1 MSRSVLLVEPVSG
14 FGLREVRVGGVV
26 LRVVALAVL
35 MGLVVLGLGVS
46 SAWAD
51 GCVNAT
57 LRAQNGSAGLP
68 DCRAY
73 EMVTPPYKEG
83 FPVRTP
89 VVSDDGAVAFISLGV
104 FGESAVGSP
113 SGVLQNQYVAMRSGV
128 GWMTVAKAPPYA
140 TWNTL
145 IYAPVE
151 ALSADFAT
159 SLWVT
164 RRRGVED
171 QPSLYLR
178 GPDGSMTRVG
188 PGAVP
193 GNPRDPHVQG
203 TSKDLSHIVFG
214 HGSGI
219 GNSADAALWEFVGT
233 GNVGP
238 ARAVSVDNDGQ
249 PVQPE
254 ACLNRVSGDGRVIAF
269 SSGCNGIGTPQVWA
283 RVGGSATVAVSE
295 SECTRS
301 AGDPGGVC
309 QGVGVEP
316 AAYAGSAAD
325 GSRVLFTTTQQLVDG
340 DTNTSSSVDPSAGN
354 DLYACD
360 IPGGVPVAVG
370 AANRCSVL
378 REVSGVVS
386 SARVQSFAGMSDDGS
401 RVYFVAKGVL
411 ADNVG
416 TDDAGAVDGRDNLY
430 LWSTDAAHPAGRIRF
445 VSGLSGGG
453 LVNSQVTPDGR
464 YLVFGTRSRLVR
476 VGPGADTDCAVDG
489 DVNCA
494 VDVYRYDA
502 ERETMVRVSIR
513 VSGSGGNAPGL
524 DAGQPGVTADGSTVV
539 FSTGEAL
546 SGDDVDGVSDVY
558 AWHDGEVALISDG
571 RVGADTPFI
580 TPSGRDIFFFTAA
593 QLTALDGDAIGDVYD
608 ARVGGGFDLTRPVP
622 CTGDSCRGRPT
633 PVPGLSGPSGG
644 SGDRGSEGVVPG
656 FSLGAVSA
664 AQRRRLAQTGRVT
677 LVVKTNTP
685 GVVGVSATVAGISGV
700 VGSAR
705 KTVVVPG
712 TVRVALSLSGKARG
726 RLVARGRLSVRL
738 VVRHSK
744 VAISRSSTLKL
755 THTKT
760 KKAKKARRGS
770 SAGLADGAVG
780 GRRS

>member
-1 MSRSVLLVEPVSG
+1 MSLSRSVSLVEPVSG
-14 FGLREVRVGGVV
+14 FGLRDVRVGGVV
-26 LRVVALAVL
+26 LRVVAVALALV
-35 MGLVVLGLGVS
+35 GLGLGLGLGVS

-51 GCVNAT
+51 GCANAT

-89 VVSDDGAVAFISLGV
+89 AVSDDGAVAFTSLGV
-104 FGESAVGSP
+104 FGDSPVGSA
-113 SGVLQNQYVAMRSGV
+113 SGVLQNQYVAMRSAA
-128 GWMTVAKAPPYA
+128 GWTTVAKAPPYA
-140 TWNTL
+140 TWDTL
-145 IYAPVE
+145 ILKSVE

-159 SLWVT
+159 SLWAT

-171 QPSLYLR
+171 QLSLYLR

-193 GNPRDPHVQG
+193 GNPRNPYVQG
-203 TSKDLSHIVFG
+203 TSKDLSHIVFA
-214 HGSGI
+214 HGI
-219 GNSADAALWEFVGT
+219 GIGSARDAALWELVGT

-238 ARAVSVDNDGQ
+238 GRAVSVDNDGQ
-249 PVQPE
+249 PLQPE
-254 ACLNRVSGDGRVIAF
+254 TCLNRVSDDGRVIAF
-269 SSGCNGIGTPQVWA
+269 TSGCNGIGTPQVWA
-283 RVGGSATVAVSE
+283 RVGGSASVAVSG
-295 SECTRS
+295 SECTRT
-301 AGDPGGVC
+301 AGDPDGAC
-309 QGVGVEP
+309 QGVGVAP
-316 AAYAGSAAD
+316 SDYVGSAVD

-340 DTNTSSSVDPSAGN
+340 DIDTDS

-370 AANRCSVL
+370 VANRCSVL

-416 TDDAGAVDGRDNLY
+416 TDDGAAVDGQDNLY

-445 VSGLSGGG
+445 VSGLPGGSV
-453 LVNSQVTPDGR
+453 VNPQVTPDGR
-464 YLVFGTRSRLVR
+464 YVVFGTRSRLVR
-476 VGPGADTDCAVDG
+476 VGPGADTDCVADAGGV
-489 DVNCA
+489 VHCA

-502 ERETMVRVSIR
+502 ERETMVRVSTG

-524 DAGQPGVTADGSTVV
+524 DAGSPGVTSDGSTVV
-539 FSTGEAL
+539 FTTDEAL

-558 AWHDGEVALISDG
+558 AWHDDGQVALISDG
-571 RVGADTPFI
+571 RVGADTPMI

-593 QLTALDGDAIGDVYD
+593 RLTTLDGDAVSDVYD
-608 ARVGGGFDLTRPVP
+608 ARVGGGFDLTGPVP
-622 CTGDSCRGRPT
+622 CTGDACQGRPA
-633 PVPGLSGPSGG
+633 PAPGLPGPSGSG
-644 SGDRGSEGVVPG
+644 SGDRGVEGVVPG
-656 FSLGAVSA
+656 FSLGAVSV

-685 GVVGVSATVAGISGV
+685 GVVGVSATVAGLSGV

-712 TVRVALSLSGKARG
+712 TVRVVLSLSGKARG

-744 VAISRSSTLKL
+744 VAISRSATLKL
-755 THTKT
+755 THTKI

-770 SAGLADGAVG
+770 SAGRADGAG
-780 GRRS
+780 GGVRS